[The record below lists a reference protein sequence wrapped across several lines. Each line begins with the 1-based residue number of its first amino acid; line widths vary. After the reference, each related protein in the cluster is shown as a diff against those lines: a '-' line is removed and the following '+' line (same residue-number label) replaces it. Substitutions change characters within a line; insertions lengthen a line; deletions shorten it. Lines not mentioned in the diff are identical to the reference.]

1 MRKVLDLPFDPIDR
15 AARIWERRFG
25 PATAM
30 AAVTSIMRAQQ
41 ILLAEL
47 DATLRP
53 YGLTFARYEALVLL
67 SFSRS
72 GSLPLRVMG
81 ERLMVHPTSV
91 TNTIDRL
98 EAQGM
103 VVRRPNPDDGR
114 GRLAEITEHGRDAV
128 KAATRDLMAAD
139 FGLGGYS
146 QDELSEMFGL
156 LRGLRLS
163 AGDFTEE
170 LPDGP
175 GRPGL
180 PAVCGEPDL
189 VT

>member
-1 MRKVLDLPFDPIDR
+1 MTQLRNVSGVRKALGLPFDPIDR

-25 PATAM
+25 PSSAM

-47 DATLRP
+47 DAILRP

-67 SFSRS
+67 SFSRA
-72 GSLPLRVMG
+72 GALPLRVMG

-103 VVRRPNPDDGR
+103 VIRRRNPHDGR
-114 GRLAEITEHGRDAV
+114 GRLAEITERGRDAV
-128 KAATRDLMAAD
+128 RQATRDLMKSE
-139 FGLGGYS
+139 FGMSEYS
-146 QDELSEMFGL
+146 EAERGELFTL
-156 LRGLRLS
+156 LRGLRLT
-163 AGDFTEE
+163 AGDFVA
-170 LPDGP
+170 G
-175 GRPGL
+175 
-180 PAVCGEPDL
+180 
-189 VT
+189 

>member
-1 MRKVLDLPFDPIDR
+1 
-15 AARIWERRFG
+15 
-25 PATAM
+25 M

-47 DATLRP
+47 DAILRP

-67 SFSRS
+67 SFSRA
-72 GSLPLRVMG
+72 GALPLSVMG

-114 GRLAEITEHGRDAV
+114 GRLAEITERGRDAV
-128 KAATRDLMAAD
+128 RVATRDLMTAE
-139 FGLGGYS
+139 FGLGEYS
-146 QDELSEMFGL
+146 EAERADLFAL
-156 LRGLRLS
+156 LRGLRLT
-163 AGDFTEE
+163 AGDFLE
-170 LPDGP
+170 D
-175 GRPGL
+175 
-180 PAVCGEPDL
+180 
-189 VT
+189 

>member
-1 MRKVLDLPFDPIDR
+1 MVSGVRKELGLPFDPIDR

-25 PATAM
+25 PSPAM

-47 DATLRP
+47 DAILRP

-67 SFSRS
+67 SFSRA
-72 GSLPLRVMG
+72 GALPLRVIG

-98 EAQGM
+98 QAQGM

-114 GRLAEITEHGRDAV
+114 GRLAEITDRGRDAV
-128 KAATRDLMAAD
+128 QVATRDLMTAEFGMAA
-139 FGLGGYS
+139 YS
-146 QDELSEMFGL
+146 DSDRRELFSL

-163 AGDFTEE
+163 AGDFTES
-170 LPDGP
+170 
-175 GRPGL
+175 
-180 PAVCGEPDL
+180 
-189 VT
+189 